1 MGQPVRRAVADRN
14 VGGRGQTG
22 WMAAEVPGG
31 PDPVNADPV
40 SSAQALD
47 GFSTAT
53 RAWFE
58 GAFAVPT
65 QAQAQA
71 WRAIG
76 GTGSG
81 GKGSDTLVIAPTGSG
96 KTLAAFLW
104 AIDRLSSTPPPA
116 DRKRRTRVLYVSPLK
131 ALAVDIERN
140 LRSPLTGIRQAA
152 HRLGLPEPDIA
163 VAVRTG
169 DTAAEE
175 RRKLATRPPDI
186 LITTPESLFLMLTSQ
201 ARETLRGVETVIV
214 DEIHAVAGTK
224 RGAHLALSLERLDAL
239 RGASGGASGTA
250 GAGTADTGRAQRVG
264 LSATVRPPSEVATFL
279 GGSRPVT
286 IVQPASSKRIE
297 LEVVVPVEDMR
308 DLSDMAPPPGA
319 AGVPGV
325 PPGGPGGPPGGPG
338 GPGGFGGDD
347 PVPRRSIWPHVE
359 ERVLDLIQAHR
370 STIVFANSRRLA
382 ERLCGRLNELA
393 AERAFIAAGG
403 EGAPPSDGT
412 GKSSALGGAFLPQGA
427 GGSYDVGTGA
437 GDGTVVV
444 ARAHHGSVSRQE
456 RTEIEEA
463 LKAGRLPAVVATSSL
478 ELGIDMGAVDLV
490 IQVESPPSVA
500 SGLQRVGRAGHNVGD
515 ISRGVIFP
523 KYAADLVQA
532 AVVADRMQAGAI
544 EELRIPRN
552 PLDVLAQQIVAMTA
566 LDDWAVDELESVIRR
581 SAPFAT
587 LTRSVLEAVLDMLA
601 GRYPGEEFAG
611 LKPRIVWDRV
621 AGVIH
626 GRPGAQ
632 KLAVTS
638 GGTIPDRG
646 YFGVFLPVSQE
657 SAKAPRRVG
666 ELDEEMVYE
675 SRVGDVFVL
684 GASSWRIEDIT
695 PDRVLVLPAPGQP
708 GKLPF
713 WHGDTPG
720 RPAELGKA
728 IGAKLR
734 SLAAMTSD
742 AAVASLT
749 ASGLDPLAAQNL
761 VSYLDDQRQATGQV
775 PDDRTLVVER
785 FRDELGDWRVVLH
798 SPYGDRVHAPW
809 ALAITARL
817 RERYGGMDVQALHT
831 DDGII
836 IRVPDSD
843 EPPPAGIA
851 LLDPEEIGDIITA
864 EVGGSALFA
873 SRFRECAARALLLPR
888 RQPGRRT
895 PLWQQRQRSAQ
906 LLEIAAQFPGFP
918 ITLETVR
925 ECLQD
930 VFDVPALTEV
940 LRDLAARRIR
950 VVEVETATPS
960 PFGKNLLF
968 RYVGAF
974 MYEGDA
980 PLAERRAQA
989 LALDPALLAE
999 LLGTEAL
1006 REMLDPSVVA
1016 EAEADLQHLSPS
1028 RQCRDAEA
1036 VADLLRTSGPLTAA
1050 EVALRCVDGPAS
1062 ASWLSELSAARRAIA
1077 VRVAGQPMWAA
1088 IEDAGRLRDALG
1100 VALPVGVPEAFT
1112 EPLPDPVGDL
1122 VARWA
1127 RTHGPFLAADL
1138 AERYGLGIAVVGMTL
1153 RRLAADGRVAEG
1165 EFLATRHGTQWCDS
1179 GVLRMLRRRCLARL
1193 RKEAEPVPPA
1203 VLGRFLPAWHGIAS
1217 SRTRRADAGTV
1228 LEAVERLAGA
1238 PVPASA
1244 LETLVLPG
1252 RVPGYSPALLDELTA
1267 AGEVVWAGAGSVGS
1281 GDGWVVLAPAESAPL
1296 LLPEPGELTM
1306 TPLHGAVL
1314 TALAGGSGMFFRMLS
1329 DRVAAVLDGHPA
1341 DDADLVAALWDLA
1354 WAGLVS
1360 NDTLAPLRLVTSG
1373 GGNVRRPAAPRRTA
1387 GLGSSWAAEL
1397 GGRDGAPS
1405 GGSGESGP
1413 AESLGRGGAGSA
1425 SGFASP
1431 GYGPAGYGARRPAPG
1446 VFNPRPSSRGGGFG
1460 GYRGTGGYGRGSR
1473 RSAMPTRSGPPTVS
1487 GRWSLLPERYGLPDL
1502 PGADGDVRREAADQG
1517 AVTMRAHALAL
1528 TLLERHGVVTRGA
1541 VAAERIPGG
1550 FAAVYPVLRAMEE
1563 TGQCRRGYFVE
1574 GLGGAQFA
1582 LPGAVDRMR
1591 ALAGD
1596 ALSRDGLAGV
1606 TGDQAG
1612 LPDVSPG
1619 FPGAPG
1625 GVPRADDPRR
1635 AVVLAAADPAQPY
1648 GAALAWPARPEE
1660 TATSHRPG
1668 RKAGAVVVLFGGELV
1683 LYVERGGKTLLS
1695 WTDDPGA
1702 LEPCARALAT
1712 AVRDGA
1718 LGRITVEKADG
1729 GMVMLDSPLTRA
1741 LEAAGFRHTPRGLR
1755 LRG

>member
-1 MGQPVRRAVADRN
+1 M
-14 VGGRGQTG
+14 
-22 WMAAEVPGG
+22 
-31 PDPVNADPV
+31 
-40 SSAQALD
+40 SSGEALD
-47 GFSTAT
+47 GFSAAT

-76 GTGSG
+76 
-81 GKGSDTLVIAPTGSG
+81 KGEDTLVIAPTGSG

-104 AIDRLSSTPPPA
+104 AIDRLAAVPPPA
-116 DRKRRTRVLYVSPLK
+116 DKKQRTRVLYVSPLK

-152 HRLGLPEPDIA
+152 RRLGLPEPEIQ

-169 DTAAEE
+169 DTATED
-175 RRKLATRPPDI
+175 RRKLVTRPPDI
-186 LITTPESLFLMLTSQ
+186 LITTPESLFLLLTSQ

-239 RGASGGASGTA
+239 KSGGARPSGRSGSADVA
-250 GAGTADTGRAQRVG
+250 GKAGGADVAGMSGGAAGSGRAQRVG
-264 LSATVRPPSEVATFL
+264 LSATVRPASEVASFL
-279 GGSRPVT
+279 GGARPVT
-286 IVQPASSKRIE
+286 IAAPASTKQIE

-308 DLSDMAPPPGA
+308 DLSDLPPQPPGPVTGKGPVPLSELVGEADFRLSEA
-319 AGVPGV
+319 ADGN
-325 PPGGPGGPPGGPG
+325 
-338 GPGGFGGDD
+338 GDD
-347 PVPRRSIWPHVE
+347 PTRRRSIWPHVE
-359 ERVLDLIQAHR
+359 ERVLDLIEAHR

-393 AERAFIAAGG
+393 SERAFIAAGG
-403 EGAPPSDGT
+403 DGASGGGPADGAV
-412 GKSSALGGAFLPQGA
+412 GNGSGG
-427 GGSYDVGTGA
+427 DVS
-437 GDGTVVV
+437 VVI

-544 EELRIPRN
+544 EELHIPRN
-552 PLDVLAQQIVAMTA
+552 PLDVLAQQVVAMAA
-566 LDDWAVDELESVIRR
+566 LDDWPVDELEAVVRR
-581 SAPFAT
+581 AAPFGT
-587 LTRSVLEAVLDMLA
+587 LTRAVLEAVLDMLA

-646 YFGVFLPVSQE
+646 YFGVFLPAAEARQ
-657 SAKAPRRVG
+657 PRRVG

-728 IGAKLR
+728 IGAKIRELVA
-734 SLAAMTSD
+734 LPED
-742 AAVASLT
+742 QAVAALT
-749 ASGLDPLAAQNL
+749 GSGLDELAAGNL
-761 VSYLDDQRQATGQV
+761 VRYLDDQRQATGHV

-843 EPPPAGIA
+843 EPPPAGIT
-851 LLDPEEIGDIITA
+851 LLDPDEVGDIITA

-906 LLEIAAQFPGFP
+906 LLEIASQFPGFP
-918 ITLETVR
+918 ITLEAVR

-950 VVEVETATPS
+950 VVEVDTVTPS

-968 RYVGAF
+968 RYIGAF

-999 LLGTEAL
+999 LLGTEGL
-1006 REMLDPSVVA
+1006 RELLDPAVVA
-1016 EAEADLQHLSPS
+1016 DTEADLQHLSAD
-1028 RQCRDAEA
+1028 RRCRDAEA
-1036 VADLLRTSGPLTAA
+1036 VADLLRTSGPLTAE
-1050 EVALRCVDGPAS
+1050 EVAVRCTDPEAAAG
-1062 ASWLSELSAARRAIA
+1062 WLEGLAKARRIIP
-1077 VRVAGQPMWAA
+1077 VRVAGRPMWAA

-1100 VALPVGVPEAFT
+1100 VALPTGVPEAFT
-1112 EPLPDPVGDL
+1112 EPVADPLGDL

-1127 RTHGPFLAADL
+1127 RTHGPFTGPAVAD
-1138 AERYGLGIAVVGMTL
+1138 RYGLGVAVVAMTL
-1153 RRLAADGRVAEG
+1153 RRLAADGRLAEG
-1165 EFLATRHGTQWCDS
+1165 EFLTAARGTQWCDS
-1179 GVLRMLRRRCLARL
+1179 GVLRMLRRRTLARL
-1193 RKEAEPVPPA
+1193 RKEAEPVPPT
-1203 VLGRFLPAWHGIAS
+1203 VLGRFLPAWHGIAGFS
-1217 SRTRRADAGTV
+1217 GAGGTGQDRSAAVRPAGRRGWRPRADAGTV
-1228 LEAVERLAGA
+1228 LEVVERLAGT

-1252 RVPGYSPALLDELTA
+1252 RMDGYSPAMLDELTS

-1281 GDGWVVLAPAESAPL
+1281 GDGWLVLAPAESAPL
-1296 LLPEPGELTM
+1296 LLAEPGELSM

-1314 TALAGGSGMFFRMLS
+1314 TALAGGGGLFFRMLS
-1329 DRVAAVLDGHPA
+1329 DRVAAVLDGHPPG
-1341 DDADLVAALWDLA
+1341 DGDLVTAIWDLV

-1360 NDTLAPLRLVTSG
+1360 NDTLAPLRTLTAG
-1373 GGNVRRPAAPRRTA
+1373 GGTGIRRP
-1387 GLGSSWAAEL
+1387 
-1397 GGRDGAPS
+1397 GGRGDLRGQGDFPVP
-1405 GGSGESGP
+1405 GGESGQ
-1413 AESLGRGGAGSA
+1413 GRAATLGGAGGFPGGA
-1425 SGFASP
+1425 ERGRPGPGGFAGS
-1431 GYGPAGYGARRPAPG
+1431 GRGAAMPG
-1446 VFNPRPSSRGGGFG
+1446 VFNPRPAGRRSGGYG
-1460 GYRGTGGYGRGSR
+1460 GYRSGAR
-1473 RSAMPTRSGPPTVS
+1473 RAAMPSRTGPPTVS
-1487 GRWSLLPERYGLPDL
+1487 GRWSLLPERYGIPAMQD
-1502 PGADGDVRREAADQG
+1502 PGRGPGLGGAVPGSAVSDSG

-1528 TLLERHGVVTRGA
+1528 TLLERHGVLTKGA
-1541 VAAERIPGG
+1541 VAAERVPGG

-1574 GLGGAQFA
+1574 GLGAAQFA

-1596 ALSRDGLAGV
+1596 PVTAVASGAGTTDGPGTPATGGSGSGVRPDPWATGFALPSEPARSEDAAR
-1606 TGDQAG
+1606 T
-1612 LPDVSPG
+1612 
-1619 FPGAPG
+1619 
-1625 GVPRADDPRR
+1625 
-1635 AVVLAAADPAQPY
+1635 VVLAAADPAQPY
-1648 GAALAWPARPEE
+1648 GAALSWPDRPGE

-1668 RKAGAVVVLFGGELV
+1668 RKAGAVVLLHAGELV

-1695 WTDDPGA
+1695 WTEDPA
-1702 LEPCARALAT
+1702 VLEPCAQALAA
-1712 AVRDGA
+1712 AVRNGA
-1718 LGRITVEKADG
+1718 LGRMTVEKADG
-1729 GMVMLDSPLTRA
+1729 TAAGFDTPLTRA
-1741 LEAAGFRHTPRGLR
+1741 LESAGFRHTPRGLR